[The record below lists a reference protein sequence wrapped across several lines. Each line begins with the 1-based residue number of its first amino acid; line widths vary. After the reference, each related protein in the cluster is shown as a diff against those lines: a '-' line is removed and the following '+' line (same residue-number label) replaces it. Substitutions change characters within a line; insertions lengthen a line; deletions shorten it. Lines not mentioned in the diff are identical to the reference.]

1 MFRYSRA
8 YDLSLSVTKWGQ
20 SSGDGADKQEEVKRQ
35 KRCASVVCAVF
46 FSCVYS
52 LIPFHTCY
60 SELMRAA
67 REAAREASA
76 AAAAAAAAAASVAAS
91 AAEIALDVSGIS
103 GGGRTEGNKGRSGSG
118 AGDGLGREERKRKRE
133 ATGSTGMRSEGG
145 VGHVK
150 KEDAGAGLGMGDG
163 GSDDDV
169 KVIARGGEAAYN
181 TSHQRGGTDEVELR
195 FVDLS
200 EEKAAALDAQ
210 VTCFKK
216 YHTRRAM
223 SHEYRA
229 P

>member
-1 MFRYSRA
+1 M
-8 YDLSLSVTKWGQ
+8 SLSVTKWGQ

-35 KRCASVVCAVF
+35 KRCASVLCAVF
-46 FSCVYS
+46 VTGVYS
-52 LIPFHTCY
+52 LIPFHTCC

-76 AAAAAAAAAASVAAS
+76 AAAAAAAAALVAAA

-118 AGDGLGREERKRKRE
+118 AGDGLGREERKRKRD

-169 KVIARGGEAAYN
+169 KVIARGGEAASN

-223 SHEYRA
+223 SHEYSA